1 MANRPKIVQFTPDL
15 RLERLM
21 RRIQAIHESGHLT
34 WSMAVAAQIKQ
45 FSQAGLGTLDLDRLI
60 ETGSIQKEE
69 TIISDIGGDNHELV
83 RKFVIGGLTVRERP
97 ALYTVEVRRK
107 RLGVVTHFE
116 WL

>member
-1 MANRPKIVQFTPDL
+1 
-15 RLERLM
+15 
-21 RRIQAIHESGHLT
+21 
-34 WSMAVAAQIKQ
+34 
-45 FSQAGLGTLDLDRLI
+45 
-60 ETGSIQKEE
+60 
-69 TIISDIGGDNHELV
+69 V